1 MSLARRFKKILSNN
15 SKIANFSYD
24 INTLTKEQLVEY
36 VTDESRAVRDFV
48 NNLENPLN
56 LLEIYNNL
64 DNMDIS
70 IVKRVVV
77 KNWFEKYGFE
87 FISLGILSDY
97 NWDSVIGKGSFS
109 TVHLVSTKNKYI
121 KNCKVVKITKI
132 DKDRNDVLAFRE
144 IDLLKNIS
152 HPYIV
157 KLYNFGSVGDRL
169 WCLLEYCFLGSLLDF
184 GIPMNYTLRYR
195 CISHCVEGITY
206 LHNKKVMHRD
216 IKCGNIFVKGEEPHI
231 VFKLGDFN
239 LAKDF
244 SENSSS
250 KTWSRCGTMNYM
262 APELLSSKLYDEK
275 CDLWS
280 FLCVILEI
288 NLDKQPMFNPITI
301 TTDELKSKAGF
312 SPVELHIIS
321 LLHKILPEERATACD
336 VNNYMLSQPLSPLPN
351 LDRRSLRR
359 ERSASLDISKCSE
372 L

>member
-1 MSLARRFKKILSNN
+1 MSLTRRFKKILSSN

-24 INTLTKEQLVEY
+24 INTLTKEHLVEY
-36 VTDESRAVRDFV
+36 VKDESRAVRDFV
-48 NNLENPLN
+48 NKLENPLN

-77 KNWFEKYGFE
+77 KNWFEKYGFD
-87 FISLGILSDY
+87 FISLGILSEY

-109 TVHLVSTKNKYI
+109 TVHLVSTENKYI
-121 KNCKVVKITKI
+121 KNYKVVKITKI
-132 DKDRNDVLAFRE
+132 NKDRNDVLAFRE

-157 KLYNFGSVGDRL
+157 KLYNFGSDGNRL
-169 WCLLEYCFLGSLLDF
+169 WCLLEYCFLGSMLDF
-184 GIPMNYTLRYR
+184 GIPMSYVLRYR
-195 CISHCVEGITY
+195 CISHCIEGITY

-244 SENSSS
+244 SENSPSN
-250 KTWSRCGTMNYM
+250 TWSRCGTMNYM
-262 APELLSSKLYDEK
+262 APELLSSKVYDEK

-288 NLDKQPMFNPITI
+288 NLDKQPMFNPITV

-321 LLHKILPEERATACD
+321 LLHKILPEERATARD

-359 ERSASLDISKCSE
+359 ERSASLDIPKYSE